1 MGDNAALF
9 MRPSPRRAPPWRPQT
24 QRSSRGLTAP
34 DGISVCS
41 SSRTCRRINPKKGS
55 PLSKTP
61 FFCKTASRFS
71 FESKVRL
78 TRPWFKTWRKPHT
91 RILMKIIYT
100 FFINDR
106 RPNQP
111 ESAAI
116 ANCTERP
123 ANNLTSAIEKPAR
136 RFPATTQPRSLPA
149 TSQNPRSTRNTTAE
163 TSPKPQRR
171 QTILSA
177 TTPWQQSDTSASPNR
192 LRVA

>member
-136 RFPATTQPRSLPA
+136 RSRPPRSQDPCPRLRKIRGPHATQPRR
-149 TSQNPRSTRNTTAE
+149 PRRSRNE
-163 TSPKPQRR
+163 GKRS
-171 QTILSA
+171 
-177 TTPWQQSDTSASPNR
+177 
-192 LRVA
+192 